1 MASSIQK
8 IDKAIASINKGSDK
22 KEEMRMMMAPY
33 ANWDQ
38 FLAPAPMSIALLG
51 QLILVS
57 AESDFSLQDKKNEIR
72 FKLLQYPDSF
82 RACLVQVSNK
92 GWGAFNKAHT
102 NMDQIR
108 LYSGNVD
115 GHVRTAV
122 KFLLTGQPQEIELM
136 LPKAL
141 KSIENIADE
150 CVVLASSVEK
160 EFVDVMDLVAE
171 LLEACT
177 RAKGQY
183 EEDLKETEIAIK
195 VANQNRESIENEK
208 KEADKKREEMMK
220 QMKDAEKEYKEAMDS
235 VPSAG
240 DLVGL
245 AVTDVFLGVVKTVGD
260 VFTGQLANVFKGGKG
275 NSTQV
280 TGTSEPQSNS
290 PDSDRPTSHHE
301 TINKTFK
308 LLGKISI
315 ETAKIQK
322 LASGKKSKGK
332 KEPAW
337 SDIGKENG
345 AQMTKMK
352 LDNFK
357 KDIPETGPPLEEKV
371 EELCTKGMEI
381 CETLLELSKAMNKDE
396 EHIQEVMSCA
406 EELSKDVQTV
416 KEGLKFA
423 LGGNSLENKS
433 PRQAKQQI
441 PESQDDSL
449 VKSALQNARFKTES
463 AKQNLK
469 ETRAMY
475 EKSCQDL
482 DERMKRMGDVLAELA
497 ALQPKKIDLETIRK
511 MLIKGIHALAE
522 LREQWGKLVK
532 FFQMLSNLVK
542 CCLQSSLKEFVE
554 TSTAQKTLTERGMAM
569 SDTMRDVLFEQ
580 AFKAN
585 QIAYVVNSISGVY
598 VEVSDK
604 YLMDRITCLGKL
616 IALDPDQDR
625 QEIMSKREELNQG
638 CEEAQQAIKRI
649 ANRKKEE
656 MTEAFDKRIGRIE
669 HEVEAIMPPMAE
681 AEIKEIQEQANTA
694 TTIRKAAIEEQV
706 NDLV

>member
-1 MASSIQK
+1 
-8 IDKAIASINKGSDK
+8 
-22 KEEMRMMMAPY
+22 MRV
-33 ANWDQ
+33 WCR
-38 FLAPAPMSIALLG
+38 G
-51 QLILVS
+51 
-57 AESDFSLQDKKNEIR
+57 
-72 FKLLQYPDSF
+72 
-82 RACLVQVSNK
+82 
-92 GWGAFNKAHT
+92 
-102 NMDQIR
+102 

-122 KFLLTGQPQEIELM
+122 RFLLTGQPQEIELM
-136 LPKAL
+136 LPMAL

-150 CVVLASSVEK
+150 CVVLASSVKK

-171 LLEACT
+171 LLAACT

-208 KEADKKREEMMK
+208 KEAEKKRDEMMK
-220 QMKDAEKEYKEAMDS
+220 QMKDAEKEYKEAMES

-245 AVTDVFLGVVKTVGD
+245 AVTDAFLGVVKNVGD
-260 VFTGQLANVFKGGKG
+260 FISGGRGKSSKG
-275 NSTQV
+275 
-280 TGTSEPQSNS
+280 TGTSNPQSDS
-290 PDSDRPTSHHE
+290 SDSDRPTSHHE
-301 TINKTFK
+301 AIKKAFA

-322 LASGKKSKGK
+322 LASGKKSQGR

-337 SDIGKENG
+337 NNIGKENG

-352 LDNFK
+352 LENFK
-357 KDIPETGPPLEEKV
+357 KDIPETGPPTDVKV
-371 EELCTKGMEI
+371 EQLCTKGMEI

-396 EHIQEVMSCA
+396 EDIQEVMSSA
-406 EELSKDVQTV
+406 EELSKDVQTLT
-416 KEGLKFA
+416 EGLQIA
-423 LGGNSLENKS
+423 LGGNSLANKS

-469 ETRAMY
+469 DTRAMY

-497 ALQPKKIDLETIRK
+497 GLQPKKIDLETIRK

-522 LREQWGKLVK
+522 LREQWGKLVE

-542 CCLQSSLKEFVE
+542 CCLQSSLKEFVDI
-554 TSTAQKTLTERGMAM
+554 SNVQKTLTQRGMAM

-625 QEIMSKREELNQG
+625 QQMMLKREELNQG
-638 CEEAQQAIKRI
+638 CEEAQEAIKRI

-669 HEVEAIMPPMAE
+669 HEVEAIMPRMAE
-681 AEIKEIQEQANTA
+681 AEIKEIQEQVKTA
-694 TTIRKAAIEEQV
+694 TSISKDAIEEQL